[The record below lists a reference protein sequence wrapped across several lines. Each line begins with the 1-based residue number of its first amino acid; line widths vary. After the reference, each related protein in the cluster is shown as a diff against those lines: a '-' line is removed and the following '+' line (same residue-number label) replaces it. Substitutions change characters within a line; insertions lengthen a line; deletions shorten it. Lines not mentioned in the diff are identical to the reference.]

1 MNREQLAK
9 EVTFITARS
18 GGKGGQHVNKVET
31 AVTAI
36 WKPETTQMLSEE
48 EKQRVLEK
56 LQNRLN
62 QKGEIL
68 VKSQTERTQ
77 LANKQEAFKKL
88 EDIITKACKV
98 KTIRIATKPSLAAK
112 EKRIT
117 EKKRHAMLKQ
127 NRSNKISEGLF

>member
-9 EVTFITARS
+9 EVTFFTARS
-18 GGKGGQHVNKVET
+18 GGKGGQNVNKVET

-36 WKPETTQMLSEE
+36 WKPATTQILSEE
-48 EKQRVLEK
+48 EKQRVTEK

-68 VKSQTERTQ
+68 VKSQSSRSQ
-77 LANKQEAFKKL
+77 LANKQEALKKL
-88 EDIITKACKV
+88 EGIIAKACMV

-117 EKKRHAMLKQ
+117 EKKRHAYIKQ
-127 NRSNKISEGLF
+127 NRSNKTSGELY